1 MNNMQLPSR
10 VVDVL
15 AALKTQGYKMEFSTM
30 ADGDICVEVF
40 KDGHYRISF
49 FLRHNLGF
57 DMSDPQYKEMCDVV
71 DPRVQKKSAAVLK
84 YLEGIIE
91 Y

>member
-1 MNNMQLPSR
+1 MAKMQLPSR

-15 AALKTQGYKMEFSTM
+15 AALKTQGFKTEFHSM

-40 KDGHYRISF
+40 KDGHYLIRF
-49 FLRHNLGF
+49 FLRQEIGF
-57 DMSDPQYKEMCDVV
+57 DMFNHEYKTICDVL

>member
-1 MNNMQLPSR
+1 MAKMQLPSR
-10 VVDVL
+10 VTNVL
-15 AALKTQGYKMEFSTM
+15 AALKTQGYNTKFSSM
-30 ADGDICVEVF
+30 ADGDIIVEIF
-40 KDGHYRISF
+40 KGEDYRTSF
-49 FLRHNLGF
+49 FLRHHIEF
-57 DMSDPQYKEMCDVV
+57 DMLDTEYKRMCDVV

>member
-1 MNNMQLPSR
+1 MDKMQLPSR

-15 AALKTQGYKMEFSTM
+15 AALKTQGYVMGFSSM
-30 ADGDICVEVF
+30 ADGDICVDVF
-40 KDGHYRISF
+40 KDNHHRINF
-49 FLRHNLGF
+49 FLRQHLGF
-57 DMSDPQYKEMCDVV
+57 DMLNCEYETMCDVV
-71 DPRVQKKSAAVLK
+71 DPRVQRKSAAVLK